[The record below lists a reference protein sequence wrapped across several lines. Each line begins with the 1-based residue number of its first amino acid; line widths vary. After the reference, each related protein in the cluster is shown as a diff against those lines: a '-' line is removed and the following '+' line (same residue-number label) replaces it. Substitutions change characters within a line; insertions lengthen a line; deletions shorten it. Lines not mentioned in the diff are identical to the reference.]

1 MATGQRV
8 DPYTSFN
15 FLVEI
20 DGVSR
25 AAFQE
30 CSGLGSTIDV
40 KEYNE
45 GGRTTPMKLPGLT
58 KYSNIVLKRGITDDQ
73 QLWQWHQQ
81 AVDGNVERK
90 NGSVVL
96 LDRGG
101 QEKAR
106 WNFFNAWVTKWTGP
120 DFKAESGDVAIETL
134 ELAHERVARV

>member
-1 MATGQRV
+1 
-8 DPYTSFN
+8 
-15 FLVEI
+15 
-20 DGVSR
+20 
-25 AAFQE
+25 
-30 CSGLGSTIDV
+30 
-40 KEYNE
+40 
-45 GGRTTPMKLPGLT
+45 MKLPGLT

-81 AVDGNVERK
+81 AVDGNVQRK

-106 WNFFNAWVTKWTGP
+106 WNFFSAWVTKWTGP

-134 ELAHERVARV
+134 ELAHERVTRV